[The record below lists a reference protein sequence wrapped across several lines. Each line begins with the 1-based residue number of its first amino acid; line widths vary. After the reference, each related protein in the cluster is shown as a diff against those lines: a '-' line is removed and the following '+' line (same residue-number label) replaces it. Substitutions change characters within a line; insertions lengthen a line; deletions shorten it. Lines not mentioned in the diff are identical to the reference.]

1 MANGIEEQVESLFSE
16 REQWESFLE
25 LQGQKDALRDAW
37 WQRFLAKMNRHFA
50 VDNKADGWCYVSDTI
65 RDCRWYLAEFG
76 ADSLCVYFGDWGE
89 REYGLGLW
97 AEPAE
102 FAVKK
107 ITNLLQETKYTPILS
122 AFERIDETAYN
133 ETNGNIIIEYGNFS
147 FGSSGDGNFNDGDKL
162 AWYAHYQPEA
172 FLSQISRK
180 IDRFRKDPEV
190 SALLAEINRET
201 KKQ

>member
-1 MANGIEEQVESLFSE
+1 MANGIEEQVESLFSD

-25 LQGQKDALRDAW
+25 LREQKDALRNAW
-37 WQRFLAKMNRHFA
+37 WQGFRAKMNRHFI
-50 VDNKADGWCYVSDTI
+50 VDNKADGWGYISWGVWDYK
-65 RDCRWYLAEFG
+65 WYLAESG
-76 ADSLCVYFGDWGE
+76 ADSLCVWC
-89 REYGLGLW
+89 REWYGGYIFHLW
-97 AEPAE
+97 VNQTL
-102 FAVKK
+102 FDGVK
-107 ITNLLQETKYTPILS
+107 ITNLLQGTKYTPILS
-122 AFERIDETAYN
+122 AFERIDSIGSNN
-133 ETNGNIIIEYGNFS
+133 EKLIENGNFS
-147 FGSSGDGNFNDGDKL
+147 FGAPDDGNLNLDKL